1 MIASISGTVEVLSP
15 ASAVV
20 DVGGVGILVWCT
32 PSTLAGLRVGE
43 RARLAT
49 TLVVRETELTLYG
62 FTEADERDVFEI
74 LQGAAGVG
82 PRLAQAVLGVHSP
95 DAVRRA
101 VAEEDL
107 AALTK
112 VPGIGRKSAQRIVLD
127 LRDRL
132 GPPSAPVSAMRR
144 AAPVTVPEARLGSA
158 AEQVRDALVGLGY
171 SAREAQDAV
180 VAAGANLAGPAVDAA
195 GAGAPD
201 GAGAPVG
208 PGPAVGTGVGT
219 GSAVGTGVDGSD
231 TGLVGAGGVDPA
243 ALLRASLA
251 ILRPR

>member
-1 MIASISGTVEVLSP
+1 MIASVSGTVEALSP
-15 ASAVV
+15 GSVVV
-20 DVGGVGILVWCT
+20 DVGGVGVLVWCT
-32 PSTLAGLRVGE
+32 PSTLARLRVGE

-62 FTEADERDVFEI
+62 FRDADERDVFEI

-95 DAVRRA
+95 DVIRRA

-107 AALTK
+107 ATLTK

-132 GPPSAPVSAMRR
+132 GPPSAAVPSPRVATPLPP
-144 AAPVTVPEARLGSA
+144 AAVDPRLGA
-158 AEQVRDALVGLGY
+158 AGEQVRDALVGLGY
-171 SAREAQDAV
+171 SAKEALDAV
-180 VAAGANLAGPAVDAA
+180 VAARAV
-195 GAGAPD
+195 P
-201 GAGAPVG
+201 
-208 PGPAVGTGVGT
+208 PGPADGGTDGT
-219 GSAVGTGVDGSD
+219 AVARTDGTAGDDGD
-231 TGLVGAGGVDPA
+231 GDPA

-251 ILRPR
+251 VLRPR

>member
-1 MIASISGTVEVLSP
+1 MIASISGTVEALSP
-15 ASAVV
+15 TSAVV

-32 PSTLAGLRVGE
+32 PATLARLRVGE
-43 RARLAT
+43 RAKLST

-62 FTEADERDVFEI
+62 FADADERDVFEI

-101 VAEEDL
+101 VAAEDL

-112 VPGIGRKSAQRIVLD
+112 VPGIGRKGAQRIVLD
-127 LRDRL
+127 LRDKI
-132 GPPSAPVSAMRR
+132 GPPSAPVPAPRGAV
-144 AAPVTVPEARLGSA
+144 AAAAVAELRPGGP

-180 VAAGANLAGPAVDAA
+180 VAAGVAA
-195 GAGAPD
+195 GAD
-201 GAGAPVG
+201 AGV
-208 PGPAVGTGVGT
+208 TG
-219 GSAVGTGVDGSD
+219 D
-231 TGLVGAGGVDPA
+231 AGDAVDPA

>member
-1 MIASISGTVEVLSP
+1 MIASVSGTVEALSP
-15 ASAVV
+15 GSAVV

-62 FTEADERDVFEI
+62 FRDADERDVFEI

-95 DAVRRA
+95 DVVRRA

-107 AALTK
+107 ATLTK

-132 GPPSAPVSAMRR
+132 GPPSAPVSPPR
-144 AAPVTVPEARLGSA
+144 AAVPSAAVVDPRLGPA
-158 AEQVRDALVGLGY
+158 GEQVRDALVGLGY
-171 SAREAQDAV
+171 SGREALEAVEAV
-180 VAAGANLAGPAVDAA
+180 VAARAAVLGSDSP
-195 GAGAPD
+195 GPD
-201 GAGAPVG
+201 GPDVDGDGDGVDLTGVSAG
-208 PGPAVGTGVGT
+208 PGPAGG
-219 GSAVGTGVDGSD
+219 GVDPAP
-231 TGLVGAGGVDPA
+231 LDPA

-251 ILRPR
+251 VLRPR

>member
-1 MIASISGTVEVLSP
+1 MIASVSGTVEVLSP
-15 ASAVV
+15 GSAVV
-20 DVGGVGILVWCT
+20 DVGGVGVLVWCT
-32 PSTLAGLRVGE
+32 PSTLARLRVGE

-62 FTEADERDVFEI
+62 FRDADERDVFEI

-95 DAVRRA
+95 DVIRRA

-107 AALTK
+107 ATLTK

-132 GPPSAPVSAMRR
+132 GPPSSPVPPQR
-144 AAPVTVPEARLGSA
+144 AAAPPPAAADPRLGA
-158 AEQVRDALVGLGY
+158 AGEQVRDALVGLGY
-171 SAREAQDAV
+171 SAKEALDAV
-180 VAAGANLAGPAVDAA
+180 VAARTALHGPGDGAAVTGGAAGGDGDGAAGGADPAGP
-195 GAGAPD
+195 
-201 GAGAPVG
+201 
-208 PGPAVGTGVGT
+208 
-219 GSAVGTGVDGSD
+219 
-231 TGLVGAGGVDPA
+231 VDPA

-251 ILRPR
+251 VLRPR

>member
-1 MIASISGTVEVLSP
+1 MIASVSGTVQALSP

-20 DVGGVGILVWCT
+20 EVGGIGVLVWCT
-32 PSTLAGLRVGE
+32 PSTLGRLRVGE

-62 FTEADERDVFEI
+62 FADADERDVFEI

-95 DAVRRA
+95 DTVRRA

-107 AALTK
+107 ATLTK
-112 VPGIGRKSAQRIVLD
+112 VPGIGRKGAQRIVLD

-132 GPPSAPVSAMRR
+132 GPPSSPVPSARG
-144 AAPVTVPEARLGSA
+144 TVPPGGGQAPAPDARLGGPGG
-158 AEQVRDALVGLGY
+158 EQVRDALVSLGY
-171 SAREAQDAV
+171 TAREAQEAV
-180 VAAGANLAGPAVDAA
+180 IAARAGLAVAGESDGDSAGGGRAAAADEATGSAGTAT
-195 GAGAPD
+195 GAGA
-201 GAGAPVG
+201 
-208 PGPAVGTGVGT
+208 AV
-219 GSAVGTGVDGSD
+219 D
-231 TGLVGAGGVDPA
+231 DPA